1 MIDSHKTY
9 LREVVERMVVDAKK
23 QGDVAVFE
31 LISLNLGCSPHTPDS
46 GYPGVGLLR

>member
-1 MIDSHKTY
+1 
-9 LREVVERMVVDAKK
+9 MVVDAKK